1 MRELYAGKIV
11 SQRLHIQEV
20 KLELEKEVDI
30 VLKDNE
36 EKVARKNRKNMLD
49 KSFITL
55 VQEEDCCECD

>member
-20 KLELEKEVDI
+20 KLELEEEEDI

-36 EKVARKNRKNMLD
+36 EKAARHNRKRR
-49 KSFITL
+49 
-55 VQEEDCCECD
+55 